1 MMLTLC
7 IVHSHIVSTHSGP
20 MIGDGQSKQ
29 KIVRRLRHT
38 RCRIGKSRTR
48 QNLREFL
55 LKFHNHPV
63 NLYYILFIYIY
74 FVCII
79 YFIYFIYFIG
89 LHEDS
94 KSSQDTASEKAS
106 TVSDEVLT
114 SVRFAKKVVIENS
127 LTVNRSQVIIIH

>member
-63 NLYYILFIYIY
+63 NLYYILFIYIFCMY
-74 FVCII
+74 YLLYILYI
-79 YFIYFIYFIG
+79 LY
-89 LHEDS
+89 
-94 KSSQDTASEKAS
+94 
-106 TVSDEVLT
+106 
-114 SVRFAKKVVIENS
+114 RF
-127 LTVNRSQVIIIH
+127 T

>member
-55 LKFHNHPV
+55 LKLYNHPV
-63 NLYYILFIYIY
+63 NLYFIYIY
-74 FVCII
+74 NLYV
-79 YFIYFIYFIG
+79 
-89 LHEDS
+89 L
-94 KSSQDTASEKAS
+94 S
-106 TVSDEVLT
+106 TLYT
-114 SVRFAKKVVIENS
+114 
-127 LTVNRSQVIIIH
+127 LYTL